1 VSKIR
6 VAVLGATGTI
16 GQRFVSLLQD
26 HPTFELAALCSSER
40 KVGGR
45 LGDFWRLDGVP
56 LDAEVGRMDLQPV
69 DVKGMAHEDIVAVFS
84 GLPSE
89 VAGELET
96 DAARAGVRVFSN
108 ASSHRMEDGVPLL
121 VPEVNADHMALV
133 ERQATF
139 QDGGFLATNPNCSV
153 TGLVLALK
161 PLADAFDLRDVHV
174 ATYQALSGAGY
185 PGVPSLDIEGNVLPF
200 IENEEDKMRREAKKI
215 LGARSATAIVESPI
229 EVWANCVRVAVR
241 DGHLEAVSIP
251 LSEDLRAEEVAKVL
265 SSFRGEP
272 QRRKLPTAPIQ
283 PVIVREERDR
293 PQPLRDV
300 LAGEPERARGMAAVV
315 GRIRVVERILRFF
328 VLSHNTIRGGAG
340 GSVLNAELAHAEG
353 YLG

>member
-1 VSKIR
+1 LSRIR

-26 HPTFELAALCSSER
+26 HPAFELAALCASER
-40 KVGGR
+40 KIGGR
-45 LGDFWRLDGVP
+45 LADFWRLDGFP
-56 LDAEVGRMDLQPV
+56 LDPAVGRMDLQSI
-69 DVKGMAHEDIVAVFS
+69 DVKAMAHNDIGAVFS
-84 GLPSE
+84 GLPSD
-89 VAGELET
+89 VAGDVEA
-96 DAARAGVRVFSN
+96 DAARAGMCVFSN
-108 ASSHRMEDGVPLL
+108 ASSHRMEDAVPLL

-139 QDGGFLATNPNCSV
+139 KDGGFLATNPNCST
-153 TGLVLALK
+153 TGLVLPLK

-174 ATYQALSGAGY
+174 STFQALSGAGY

-200 IENEEDKMRREAKKI
+200 VENEEDKMRREAKKI
-215 LGARSATAIVESPI
+215 LGARSVTAIVESPI
-229 EVWANCVRVAVR
+229 DVWANCARVAVR

-251 LSEDLRAEEVAKVL
+251 LTEDVGPDEVAKLL

-272 QRRKLPTAPIQ
+272 QRRRLPTAPHQ

-293 PQPLRDV
+293 PQPLRDII
-300 LAGEPERARGMAAVV
+300 AGEPERARGMAAVV
-315 GRIRVVERILRFF
+315 GRIRVVEHNLRFF